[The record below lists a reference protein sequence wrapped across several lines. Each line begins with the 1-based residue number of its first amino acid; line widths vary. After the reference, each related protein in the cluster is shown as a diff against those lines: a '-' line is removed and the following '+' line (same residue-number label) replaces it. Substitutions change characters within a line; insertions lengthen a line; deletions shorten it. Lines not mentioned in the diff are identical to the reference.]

1 MGTQE
6 EKYFSSL
13 SPVNN
18 FTYYQIDLHTQY
30 PDFGFYYAPLK
41 KPRLKKIYIYIYLVG
56 APGLSCGMW
65 DRVPWPGFLTWAAC
79 IGNMES

>member
-41 KPRLKKIYIYIYLVG
+41 KPRL
-56 APGLSCGMW
+56 
-65 DRVPWPGFLTWAAC
+65 
-79 IGNMES
+79 